1 MPHDLSDDNV
11 CDLQKKWKTTLGLV
25 EIQIGNRADFN
36 AYLKDT
42 SPTSLQDGVLRV
54 TVRNGFIAAWIRQR
68 VMRSLRRFANQVF
81 GSEIKIELETMVY
94 TSSDVLTR
102 EGLAGDYSQWAD
114 VRLSRHR
121 AALARENA
129 RFFPAISDC
138 TFDRF
143 ESSECNAKAMHAAR
157 SVADNPGTEFNPL
170 TITAETG
177 QGKTHLLNAIA
188 NEMRKAKLNV
198 ICLTG
203 EEFVDSFVKSSQ
215 NGKVAAVR
223 DRYRDVD
230 ALLVDGIERLI
241 GKTGTQTFFLGIIEH
256 LISSQKQL
264 VFTFNSAYSIEEL
277 GEEIRSRLSGGLE
290 VRIHEPDFNL
300 IRTVLLRYANKRGLG
315 PLPSGAFDYLRDETV
330 RNVREII
337 GGIARVGASTKLG
350 YASEESADPV
360 ISQEV
365 YEDTVV
371 PTITQEMFEDAWRD
385 RLTEPDPGL
394 LSANVVL
401 DAVSQVFNIE
411 SEQIRR
417 PGRGNRSLTSARDV
431 AIYMLREKCGLTSS
445 ETGNLMGGRPHS
457 TILAALDRYSERRE
471 TDRQLTEAE
480 RRVERLLR

>member
-11 CDLQKKWKTTLGLV
+11 YDLQKKWKTTLGLV
-25 EIQIGNRADFN
+25 EVQIGNRADFN

-42 SPTSLQDGVLRV
+42 SPTSLEDGVLRV

-68 VMRSLRRFANQVF
+68 VMRSLRRFAAQVF

-188 NEMRKAKLNV
+188 NEMRKAKMNV

-203 EEFVDSFVKSSQ
+203 EEFVDSFVKSSR

-241 GKTGTQTFFLGIIEH
+241 GKAGTQTFFLGIIEH
-256 LISSQKQL
+256 LISTQKQL
-264 VFTFNSAYSIEEL
+264 VFTFNSAYPIHEL
-277 GEEIRSRLSGGLE
+277 REEITSRLAGGLE
-290 VRIHEPDFNL
+290 IPIDPPDLELKRAILRRYATERKLTFRDDGFDFL
-300 IRTVLLRYANKRGLG
+300 AERVARTVRDILG
-315 PLPSGAFDYLRDETV
+315 NF
-330 RNVREII
+330 
-337 GGIARVGASTKLG
+337 ARVNAEHTLG
-350 YASEESADPV
+350 YAAQSASPPPITSAYVEE
-360 ISQEV
+360 
-365 YEDTVV
+365 YL
-371 PTITQEMFEDAWRD
+371 RD
-385 RLTEPDPGL
+385 RLTSPVPHLPSPDQL
-394 LSANVVL
+394 L
-401 DAVSQVFNIE
+401 DAVAEVFVIDADAL
-411 SEQIRR
+411 RR
-417 PGRGNRSLTSARDV
+417 AGRGNRSVSSARDV
-431 AIYMLREKCGLTSS
+431 AIYMLRERCGLTSS

-457 TILAALDRYSERRE
+457 TILAALDRYSDRRE
-471 TDRQLTEAE
+471 TDSQLTEAE

>member
-11 CDLQKKWKTTLGLV
+11 YDLQKKWKTVLGLV
-25 EIQIGNRADFN
+25 EIQIGNLADFN

-42 SPTSLQDGVLRV
+42 SPTSLENGVLRV
-54 TVRNGFIAAWIRQR
+54 TVRNGFISAWIRQR
-68 VMRSLRRFANQVF
+68 VMRSLRRFAAQVF

-94 TSSDVLTR
+94 TSSDVLVR

-129 RFFPAISDC
+129 RFFPTISDC

-143 ESSECNAKAMHAAR
+143 ESSECNERAMNAAR

-188 NEMRKAKLNV
+188 NEMRKTKMNV
-198 ICLTG
+198 ICLTA

-241 GKTGTQTFFLGIIEH
+241 GKTGTQTFFLNIVEH
-256 LISSQKQL
+256 LLTNQKQL
-264 VFTFNSAYSIEEL
+264 VFTFNTAYPINEL
-277 GEEIRSRLSGGLE
+277 GEEITSRLLGGLE
-290 VRIHEPDFNL
+290 IHIDPPDRALRHSILRRYSNERNL
-300 IRTVLLRYANKRGLG
+300 ELKGGVLDFLSERVARTVRDILGDAARVNAHANLG
-315 PLPSGAFDYLRDETV
+315 HAAQSAGPTVVTVDIAADAVRDKLVAPAPLLPS
-330 RNVREII
+330 
-337 GGIARVGASTKLG
+337 
-350 YASEESADPV
+350 
-360 ISQEV
+360 
-365 YEDTVV
+365 
-371 PTITQEMFEDAWRD
+371 
-385 RLTEPDPGL
+385 PDQIF
-394 LSANVVL
+394 
-401 DAVSQVFNIE
+401 DAVAEVFVVDADALC
-411 SEQIRR
+411 R
-417 PGRGNRSLTSARDV
+417 PGRGNRSVSTARDV

-445 ETGNLMGGRPHS
+445 ETGTLMGGRPHS
-457 TILAALDRYSERRE
+457 TILAALNRYSERRQ
-471 TDRQLTEAE
+471 TDRELTEAE
-480 RRVERLLR
+480 RRVEGLLR